1 MKINL
6 LLHAGRHKSGTTS
19 LQATLTKNITRML
32 DVGILYPKTGRTN
45 LAHHEFAILLNK
57 KNININKNK
66 LQELMEKLLIEVES
80 HSNIKTVLMSSE
92 AFQNVDP
99 GVIKRYFSSF
109 EIKPI
114 FFVRNKHDYLISSY
128 SQKVH
133 AKNYVGN
140 VDEYWRETFSKLNYK
155 KYFTNWHNEFGS
167 NLEINVY
174 DREILKNN
182 DIVADFFEKYIGNIN
197 NFEYLA
203 THQNPSLKFELL
215 LYKLAFNI
223 IYPGLIGEKSYKLF
237 MKIAGMNKKWTEI
250 PMSDEIFIKL
260 SLSQDEENS
269 YLESITNKKFQLVSQ
284 KKHNKECNEELLLE
298 LKGIINALALEVD
311 LDINVDELY
320 KYLNNK
326 IIKEFSLNDSEM
338 SLDSDDDSIFLKS
351 ISLNDCAN
359 VKLSI
364 LVDKENISLPA
375 VNSTR
380 IIESE
385 SKHLYPAVIEVNNS
399 VHLLSGYSCLL
410 PFGVMKYDDYILEES
425 LWMSKFYRSDKIIR
439 QGNLFITNKSLTKTS
454 NHIKG
459 KVVVIYV
466 NVIVNY
472 FHWHFEVLAR
482 AWTFLNSSLSNN
494 YDYVYAGCFDENSF
508 QYQSLVALGIPKNK
522 ILNKLKNTFS
532 ADEFIYPV
540 LGSKVN
546 IPLLQGMNPK
556 GAIHRK
562 GWSVNFCNAFPRYL
576 LDRNE
581 VNVNLGPKLFVNR
594 IDNKKRNIINLQEVR
609 DFLLS
614 KGFFEIDPSQ
624 YSFNEQISI
633 FSNAEEIIGVH
644 GGGLT
649 NGIYSNKLKYL
660 AEFIP
665 ADYTDVSFRMLAQL
679 KDCVYIRIDCK
690 QPNSIEKK
698 SKNDDV
704 YVCLPFLQSALST

>member
-45 LAHHEFAILLNK
+45 LAHHEFATLLNK
-57 KNININKNK
+57 KNINVSKNK
-66 LQELMEKLLIEVES
+66 LEVLMEKLLIEVKS
-80 HSNIKTVLMSSE
+80 HIDIKNVLMSSE

-99 GVIKRYFSSF
+99 GVLKRYFSNF

-155 KYFTNWHNEFGS
+155 KYFTNWRNEFGR
-167 NLEINVY
+167 NLEVNVY

-182 DIVADFFEKYIGNIN
+182 DIVVDFFDKYIGDIN
-197 NFEYLA
+197 DFEYIA

-215 LYKLAFNI
+215 LYKIAFNA
-223 IYPGLIGEKSYKLF
+223 IYPELVGAKSYILF
-237 MKIAGMNKKWTEI
+237 MKIAGMKKKWTEI
-250 PMSDEIFIKL
+250 PVSDEIFAKL
-260 SLSQDEENS
+260 SDSQDEENN
-269 YLESITNKKFQLVSQ
+269 YLESITNKKFLLVS
-284 KKHNKECNEELLLE
+284 KKNNKGCNEILLIE
-298 LKGIINALALEVD
+298 LKEIINSLALEAS
-311 LDINVDELY
+311 LDINVEELY
-320 KYLNNK
+320 KYLNDI
-326 IIKEFSLNDSEM
+326 IIKKFSLISSERPSEGDEDIM
-338 SLDSDDDSIFLKS
+338 HLKS

-364 LVDKENISLPA
+364 LLDKENISLPA
-375 VNSTR
+375 ANATR
-380 IIESE
+380 IMQSE
-385 SKHLYPAVIEVNNS
+385 SKHLYPALIEVNNS
-399 VHLLSGYSCLL
+399 VHLLNGYSCLL
-410 PFGVMKYDDYILEES
+410 PSGVMQYNDHILEES
-425 LWMSKFYRSDKIIR
+425 LWMSKFHRSDEVIKH
-439 QGNLFITNKSLTKTS
+439 GNLFITNKSLTKIS

-459 KVVVIYV
+459 KVVIIYV

-482 AWTFLNSSLSNN
+482 AWAFLNSSLSNN
-494 YDYVYAGCFDENSF
+494 YDYIYAGYFEENSF

-594 IDNKKRNIINLQEVR
+594 IDNKKINIINLQEVR

-633 FSNAEEIIGVH
+633 FSHAEEIVGVH

-660 AEFIP
+660 VEFIP
-665 ADYTDVSFRMLAQL
+665 ADYADVSFRMLAQL

-690 QPNSIEKK
+690 QPNSLEKK
-698 SKNDDV
+698 PKNDDV
-704 YVCLPFLQSALST
+704 YVCLPFLQAALST